1 MKIKKL
7 LLFAA
12 LILCIA
18 AAVLSSIVKISHN
31 GATLV
36 MGAKLHERI
45 ELDKAHTKAAF
56 NDKNNIIE
64 ADRFQR
70 PSRIPAYKLKYIFN
84 EPEVTGNE
92 GTFIPKGYPKEYKS
106 SSDVIEAYYS
116 IVKAASNMSGYQGG
130 CGTVNWSI
138 IPYPYAYELL
148 SDKVKSKVSFNQFE
162 NSFRGVGTINLLKL
176 IPAYIPPDTPKNVNY
191 HMVEIEVI
199 GGVPTTSGSNDTRKP
214 SFFSYYYGL
223 VMTEYEEGK
232 GWKII
237 AVDYLPEDFLC
248 APWHL
253 WSWESKAVVEIVYK
267 EWYNLIDTI
276 QKVELKYPY
285 VTIYG
290 KGKQDELYRFDFVR
304 LTNGEDVMLRENIKQ
319 NGQWIE
325 SNLLKAE
332 HQYFKN
338 SILSPYYR

>member
-7 LLFAA
+7 VLMAA
-12 LILCIA
+12 LALCVA
-18 AAVLSSIVKISHN
+18 LAVLSSIVKVSHN

-45 ELDKAHTKAAF
+45 EPDKAYSKATF
-56 NDKNNIIE
+56 KDEDRILE
-64 ADRFQR
+64 TDRFQR
-70 PSRIPAYKLKYIFN
+70 PSRTPAYMLKYTFN
-84 EPEVTGNE
+84 EPDSTSDQGAY
-92 GTFIPKGYPKEYKS
+92 IPKEYPKAYES

-116 IVKAASNMSGYQGG
+116 IVKAASNMSGFQGG

-148 SDKVKSKVSFNQFE
+148 SDKTKGKVNFKQFE
-162 NSFRGVGTINLLKL
+162 SSFRGVGTINLLKL
-176 IPAYIPPDTPKNVNY
+176 IPAYTPSETPKNINF

-199 GGVPTTSGSNDTRKP
+199 GGVPATSGSSDTRKP

-223 VMTEYEEGK
+223 VITAYEEGK
-232 GWKII
+232 GWKIVAI
-237 AVDYLPEDFLC
+237 DYLPEDFLC

-253 WSWESKAVVEIVYK
+253 WSWDSRAVVEIVYK
-267 EWYNLIDTI
+267 EWYKLIDTI

-285 VTIYG
+285 VIIYA
-290 KGKQDELYRFDFVR
+290 KNKQGSLYRFDFVR
-304 LTNGEDVMLRENIKQ
+304 LTNGEDIMLRENIKQ
-319 NGQWIE
+319 NGKWVE
-325 SNLLKAE
+325 TNLLKAE